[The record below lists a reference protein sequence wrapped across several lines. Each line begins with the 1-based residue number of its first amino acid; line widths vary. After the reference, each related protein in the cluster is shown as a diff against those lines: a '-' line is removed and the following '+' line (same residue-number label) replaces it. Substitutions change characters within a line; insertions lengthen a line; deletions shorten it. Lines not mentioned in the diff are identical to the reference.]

1 VGATDFHPVAFQAL
15 YRMEVSKSIEIPF
28 LFEANIQEGSIV
40 MNHFDYSLGNEVKT
54 SKAYEETTITIISKL
69 IN

>member
-1 VGATDFHPVAFQAL
+1 
-15 YRMEVSKSIEIPF
+15 MEVSKSIEIPF